1 QHFVNPYDEP
11 LTVTYLMPLPADAA
25 VSGFSFRIGDK
36 QVIGEVDTKAKA
48 RERFDEAILE
58 GRTAALLDQER
69 SSLFTQNVGNIPPH
83 THVVS
88 QLVIDQKLQWL
99 PDGFWEWR
107 FPTVVAPRYQ
117 GAEGRVADSAR
128 VTVDVADAA

>member
-1 QHFVNPYDEP
+1 MPGSAALQLNPTQHASNGGRLVTADGRTLPLKSASLSADAKAGLLRAVLEQHFVNPYDEP

-48 RERFDEAILE
+48 RQRFDEAVLE

-69 SSLFTQNVGNIPPH
+69 
-83 THVVS
+83 
-88 QLVIDQKLQWL
+88 
-99 PDGFWEWR
+99 
-107 FPTVVAPRYQ
+107 
-117 GAEGRVADSAR
+117 
-128 VTVDVADAA
+128 